1 MKLSLAI
8 FSSILFYGKSC
19 KSAQSLQPPHE
30 KLSLLTMTACSIVYP
45 DALNWKFICALPCMN
60 IN

>member
-30 KLSLLTMTACSIVYP
+30 KLFLLTMTACSIVYP
-45 DALNWKFICALPCMN
+45 DALTWTFFCALPCMN